1 MMTVAMIVGL
11 IALLGGG
18 LFWAVRMGKKMEQ
31 LDQFEEGKEKLG
43 SISEFNRKI
52 DEETD
57 AKISSGTGPVTGPWL
72 RK

>member
-1 MMTVAMIVGL
+1 MVVGL

-18 LFWAVRMGKKMEQ
+18 LFWAVRAGKKMQ
-31 LDQFEEGKEKLG
+31 KLDDLEKGIEKMG
-43 SISEFNRKI
+43 SISEYNRKL

-57 AKISSGTGPVTGPWL
+57 KKINSNLDPVTGPWL

>member
-1 MMTVAMIVGL
+1 MTIAMVVGL

-18 LFWAVRMGKKMEQ
+18 LFWAVRAGKKMQ
-31 LDQFEEGKEKLG
+31 KLDDLEKGIEKMG
-43 SISEFNRKI
+43 SISEYNRKL

-57 AKISSGTGPVTGPWL
+57 KKINSNNNPVTGPWL